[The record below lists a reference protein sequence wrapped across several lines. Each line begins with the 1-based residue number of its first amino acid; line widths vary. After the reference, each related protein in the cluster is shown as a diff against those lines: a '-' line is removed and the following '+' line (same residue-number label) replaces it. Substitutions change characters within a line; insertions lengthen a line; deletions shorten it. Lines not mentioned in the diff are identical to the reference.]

1 MSWIKKELNYLKD
14 SLSQIINGF
23 LLFILVSS
31 GLGCAILLNY
41 FELNGTI
48 IAFLSVILQVIALIL
63 SYFLVRKY
71 FKKDEKRLE
80 DNKKSQ

>member
-14 SLSQIINGF
+14 SFSQILNGF

-48 IAFLSVILQVIALIL
+48 IAFLSVIIQVIALIL

-71 FKKDEKRLE
+71 FIEKDEKHPE
-80 DNKKSQ
+80 DIKKR